1 MLKYLKQLTGDSLIY
16 GISGIVSKM
25 IGIFLVPIYTRLF
38 LPKDYGIINLVNTT
52 FILLSILIVCA
63 LDSSAA
69 RWFFDS
75 TEKSD
80 HKKTFG
86 AYIWFQLFLA
96 VIVAGIIIVFSA
108 SLSQFFFKENGK
120 PVYFILPAIT
130 LITNIL
136 PTVLINW
143 FRLHRRPVATVV
155 FTIAQ
160 TLTAVSLTVL
170 FVVFS
175 RWQITGVF
183 AALTISSAVFSIVAA
198 VILRSWLSLKYF
210 SKQRLKAML
219 NFALPMI
226 PAALSYWLLN
236 STDSYFIA
244 YFTKNTAEVGLFG
257 IGAMLASVL
266 GMFVGAFQQAW
277 GPFAFSLINNP
288 DAKKVYASVFLV
300 FGYGMAIL
308 AALLMLFAPEALM
321 IFTTPEYYDSAW
333 VAGILGYNLVLIGLS
348 YIAIV
353 GISINKTTKPY
364 GVAMLY
370 ATIVTIALDIFLI
383 PKFGKEGSALATV
396 IAQLIVP
403 AYLFYIG
410 QKVYPI
416 PYKFSEVIVV
426 TLSTVAVVVL
436 VRFIP
441 FDNLATQIIVKVI
454 TALILIATALLL
466 NRKTLLG
473 LISGIKKQKINS
485 EANAVNAP
493 A

>member
-75 TEKSD
+75 TEESD

-96 VIVAGIIIVFSA
+96 VIIAVIIIVFSPP
-108 SLSQFFFKENGK
+108 LSKFFFKENGK
-120 PVYFILPAIT
+120 PVYFILPAMT
-130 LITNIL
+130 LIANIL
-136 PTVLINW
+136 PSVLINW

-170 FVVFS
+170 FVVFLH
-175 RWQITGVF
+175 WQITGVF
-183 AALTISSAVFSIVAA
+183 AALAISSATFSLVA
-198 VILRSWLSLKYF
+198 IIMLRGWLNLKYF
-210 SKQRLKAML
+210 SKQRLKVML
-219 NFALPMI
+219 RFALPII
-226 PAALSYWLLN
+226 PAGLSYWLLN
-236 STDSYFIA
+236 NTDSYFIA
-244 YFTKNTAEVGLFG
+244 YFTKSTAEVGLFG
-257 IGAMLASVL
+257 IGAMLASVV
-266 GMFVGAFQQAW
+266 GMFTGAFQQAW

-288 DAKKVYASVFLV
+288 DAKKVYANVFLV
-300 FGYGMAIL
+300 FGYGMALL

-321 IFTTPEYYDSAW
+321 IFTTPEYYGSAW
-333 VAGILGYNLVLIGLS
+333 VAGILGYNLLLISFS
-348 YIAIV
+348 YIAII
-353 GISINKTTKPY
+353 GISINKTTAPY
-364 GVAMLY
+364 GIAMLY
-370 ATIVTIALDIFLI
+370 ATIVTIALDIILI

-396 IAQLIVP
+396 IAQIIVP
-403 AYLFYIG
+403 AYLFYKG

-416 PYKFSEVIVV
+416 PYKFAEVAIIIITFLIVV
-426 TLSTVAVVVL
+426 VGIRLIHFNKLTIQIFVKIFVAIL
-436 VRFIP
+436 LTAGALFMNR
-441 FDNLATQIIVKVI
+441 ASIV
-454 TALILIATALLL
+454 LLL
-466 NRKTLLG
+466 SKL
-473 LISGIKKQKINS
+473 KQRN
-485 EANAVNAP
+485 P
-493 A
+493 MG

>member
-96 VIVAGIIIVFSA
+96 VTIAAIIIVFSP
-108 SLSQFFFKENGK
+108 SISQFFFKENGK
-120 PVYFILPAIT
+120 PLYFILPAIT
-130 LITNIL
+130 VITNIL
-136 PTVLINW
+136 PSVLINW

-160 TLTAVSLTVL
+160 TITAVSLTVL
-170 FVVFS
+170 FVVFLH
-175 RWQITGVF
+175 WQITGVF
-183 AALTISSAVFSIVAA
+183 AALAISSATFSIVAII
-198 VILRSWLSLKYF
+198 ILRGWLNLKYF
-210 SKQRLKAML
+210 SKKRLKAML
-219 NFALPMI
+219 RFALPMI

-236 STDSYFIA
+236 NTDSYFIA
-244 YFTKNTAEVGLFG
+244 YFTKSTTEVGLFG
-257 IGAMLASVL
+257 IGAMLASVI
-266 GMFVGAFQQAW
+266 GMFTGAFQQAW

-288 DAKKVYASVFLV
+288 DAKKVYANVFLV
-300 FGYGMAIL
+300 FGYGMALL

-321 IFTTPEYYDSAW
+321 IFTTPEYYGSAW
-333 VAGILGYNLVLIGLS
+333 VAGILGYNLVLISFS
-348 YIAIV
+348 YIAII
-353 GISINKTTKPY
+353 GISIKKTTAPY
-364 GVAMLY
+364 GIAMLY
-370 ATIVTIALDIFLI
+370 AAIVTIALDIILI

-396 IAQLIVP
+396 IAQIIVP
-403 AYLFYIG
+403 TYLFYIG

-416 PYKFSEVIVV
+416 PYKFSEVIIV
-426 TLSTVAVVVL
+426 TVSSLLIAL
-436 VRFIP
+436 MVRFIP
-441 FDNLATQIIVKVI
+441 FDSLATQITVKVI
-454 TALILIATALLL
+454 TALFLIAIALLL

-473 LISGIKKQKINS
+473 LILGIKKTNINNQTNA
-485 EANAVNAP
+485 ANIP

>member
-96 VIVAGIIIVFSA
+96 VIVAGIIIVFS
-108 SLSQFFFKENGK
+108 SPLSQFFFKENGK
-120 PVYFILPAIT
+120 PIYFILPAIT

-136 PTVLINW
+136 PSVLINW

-160 TLTAVSLTVL
+160 TIAAVSLTVL
-170 FVVFS
+170 FVVFLH
-175 RWQITGVF
+175 WQITGVF
-183 AALTISSAVFSIVAA
+183 AALAISSSIFSLVA
-198 VILRSWLSLKYF
+198 IIMLRGWLNLKYF
-210 SKQRLKAML
+210 SKQRLKVML
-219 NFALPMI
+219 RFALPMI

-236 STDSYFIA
+236 NTDSYFIA
-244 YFTKNTAEVGLFG
+244 YFTKSTAEVGLFG
-257 IGAMLASVL
+257 IGAMLASVI
-266 GMFVGAFQQAW
+266 GMFTGAFQQAW

-288 DAKKVYASVFLV
+288 DAKKVYASIFLV

-333 VAGILGYNLVLIGLS
+333 VAGILGYNLVLISFS
-348 YIAIV
+348 YIAII
-353 GISINKTTKPY
+353 GISIKRTTAPY
-364 GVAMLY
+364 GIAMLY
-370 ATIVTIALDIFLI
+370 ATIVTIALDIILI

-396 IAQLIVP
+396 IAQIIVP
-403 AYLFYIG
+403 AYLFYKG

-416 PYKFSEVIVV
+416 PYKFAEVAIVII
-426 TLSTVAVVVL
+426 TFLVVV
-436 VRFIP
+436 VGIRFIH
-441 FDNLATQIIVKVI
+441 FDNLATQVIVKVI
-454 TALILIATALLL
+454 TSLFMITLTLLL
-466 NRKTLLG
+466 NRKTLSV
-473 LISGIKKQKINS
+473 LISGIKKQKINK
-485 EANAVNAP
+485 EANAINPTV
-493 A
+493 